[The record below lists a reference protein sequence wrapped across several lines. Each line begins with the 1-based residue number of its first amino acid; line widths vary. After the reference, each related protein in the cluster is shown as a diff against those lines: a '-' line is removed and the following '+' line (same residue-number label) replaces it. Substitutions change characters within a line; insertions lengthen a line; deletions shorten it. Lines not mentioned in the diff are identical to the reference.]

1 MSERTYRAGVVGLGI
16 VAVGRSMMSPPPP
29 PFGREV
35 MNRHV
40 YTLSNLPNVDLV
52 AVCDIMPQA
61 LERYRGLWGE
71 DLPEVRT
78 YTDLGEMLAKEDLDI
93 VGVTTGDHTHAAATV
108 QAANAGVK
116 GIFVEKPLATSLED
130 ADRMIE
136 ACEANGVLLNVD
148 HTRRYRPLLH
158 AVRQAIRD
166 GAIGEPGAAVLSNF
180 GHSATLFRNGTHF
193 IDVLCFVVESEPVKV
208 SAVLDE
214 GFDHWD
220 VYRGD
225 GGRTRGNEPGAMAT
239 IIFSSGLR
247 ASYASTVHRSF
258 QMVKMV
264 VTGSEGHLE
273 FDLGGDSYEVTTNGI
288 GSEYG
293 SGVKTVVPKSYQT
306 IGIPAGYL
314 ELIDMIENG
323 GTSISPAREARKTV
337 QIMMGFLQ
345 SHQQGSRLIDVPA

>member
-1 MSERTYRAGVVGLGI
+1 MSQRTYRAGIVGLGG
-16 VAVGRSMMSPPPP
+16 VAVGRSHMGTPPP

-40 YTLSNLPNVDLV
+40 HTISRLPNVELA

-61 LERYRGLWGE
+61 IERYKGLWDE
-71 DLPEVRT
+71 DLPDVRT

-93 VGVTTGDHTHAAATV
+93 VGVTTGDHRHAAATV
-108 QAANAGVK
+108 QTAQAGVK

-130 ADRMIE
+130 ADAMIE
-136 ACEANGVLLNVD
+136 ACEANGVAFNVD
-148 HTRRYRPLLH
+148 HTRRYRPLVH

-166 GAIGEPGAAVLSNF
+166 GAIGEPGAAVLNNF
-180 GHSATLFRNGTHF
+180 GPPATLFRNGTHF
-193 IDVLCFVVESEPVKV
+193 IDVLCFVIESDPVKV

-225 GGRTRGNEPGAMAT
+225 GGRTRNNEPGAMGT
-239 IIFSSGLR
+239 VIFSSGLR
-247 ASYASTVHRSF
+247 ASYASTVRSTF
-258 QMVKMV
+258 HMVRMLV
-264 VTGSEGHLE
+264 NGTGGYLE
-273 FDLGGDSYEVTTNGI
+273 FDLNGDSFTLTTNGI
-288 GSEYG
+288 GAEYG
-293 SGVKTVVPKSYQT
+293 VGVRTVVPNSYQI

-323 GTSISPAREARKTV
+323 APSVSPAREARKTV
-337 QIMMGFLQ
+337 QIMTGILQ

>member
-1 MSERTYRAGVVGLGI
+1 MSERTYRAGIVGLGI
-16 VAVGRSMMSPPPP
+16 VAVGRSHMGTPPP
-29 PFGREV
+29 PFGREI

-40 YTLSNLPNVDLV
+40 HTLSRLPNVELV

-61 LERYRGLWGE
+61 IERYKGLWDE
-71 DLPEVRT
+71 DLPDVRT
-78 YTDLGEMLAKEDLDI
+78 YTDVGEMLAKEDLDI

-108 QAANAGVK
+108 EAAQAKVK
-116 GIFVEKPLATSLED
+116 GILVEKPLATSLED
-130 ADRMIE
+130 ADAMIE
-136 ACEANGVLLNVD
+136 ACEANGVILNVE
-148 HTRRYRPLLH
+148 HTRRFRPLAH
-158 AVRQAIRD
+158 AVRQTIRD
-166 GAIGEPGAAVLSNF
+166 GAIGEPGAAVLNNF

-193 IDVLCFVVESEPVKV
+193 IDVLCFVVDSDPVKV
-208 SAVLDE
+208 SAILDE

-258 QMVKMV
+258 QMVKML
-264 VTGSEGHLE
+264 VTGSEGYLE
-273 FDLGGDSYEVTTNGI
+273 FDLNGDSFEVTSDGL
-288 GSEYG
+288 GSEFG

-337 QIMMGFLQ
+337 QIMTGFLQ